1 MKGLRWKRLYG
12 CQFTLSTQLIILNYP
27 VTLYTVRAYN
37 EVSYL
42 HDWKI
47 HHLTAVCSSLETKTG
62 FSGNEACI
70 LTKGIKKHPPS
81 YQCLSSGW
89 QTEKENRK
97 SKNTSCTWLD
107 IVITSK
113 TIHVATPTKEFS
125 VGWGKVSA
133 KPKLN
138 PLHPWHHYVYSQYC
152 SLHKSWGADRENLV
166 KNQELLYS
174 WWSSPLFSFKDQVLL
189 EEKAK
194 PMHLRKKDDWCYP

>member
-1 MKGLRWKRLYG
+1 M
-12 CQFTLSTQLIILNYP
+12 
-27 VTLYTVRAYN
+27 
-37 EVSYL
+37 SYL

-47 HHLTAVCSSLETKTG
+47 HHLTAVCSSPETKTG

-133 KPKLN
+133 KPILN
-138 PLHPWHHYVYSQYC
+138 PLHPDISMYILNTVHYTNPEVLTGRIWSRI
-152 SLHKSWGADRENLV
+152 KSFFIVGDHLT
-166 KNQELLYS
+166 Y
-174 WWSSPLFSFKDQVLL
+174 SPLKIKCCWKQSKTNASQKERWLML
-189 EEKAK
+189 SIRYCKS
-194 PMHLRKKDDWCYP
+194 LSSR

>member
-1 MKGLRWKRLYG
+1 M
-12 CQFTLSTQLIILNYP
+12 
-27 VTLYTVRAYN
+27 
-37 EVSYL
+37 SYL

-47 HHLTAVCSSLETKTG
+47 HHLTAVCSSPETKTG

-189 EEKAK
+189 EEKQNQCISE
-194 PMHLRKKDDWCYP
+194 RKMKDAIHKILQVSIQWIAQYVFCNILCWIAIYSIG